1 MKRSKLESYLGF
13 AARAGKVVTG
23 SNPCLTMIPRR
34 KVLLVII
41 SEDVGENTREKLS
54 QKCASHGVEYR
65 IYGKAEMLS
74 AMTGKT
80 DKGIFGI
87 TDKGFAESIRKEIDL
102 IQSEMEV
109 TDGEKSI

>member
-1 MKRSKLESYLGF
+1 MKRTKIESYLGF

-23 SNPCLTMIPRR
+23 YNTCLSMIPRR
-34 KVLLVII
+34 KVRLVII
-41 SEDVGENTREKLS
+41 SEDTGENTQKKLS
-54 QKCASHGVEYR
+54 QKCGSYGIEYR
-65 IYGKAEMLS
+65 IYGKAEDLS

-87 TDKGFAESIRKEIDL
+87 TDAGFAESISKEIDL